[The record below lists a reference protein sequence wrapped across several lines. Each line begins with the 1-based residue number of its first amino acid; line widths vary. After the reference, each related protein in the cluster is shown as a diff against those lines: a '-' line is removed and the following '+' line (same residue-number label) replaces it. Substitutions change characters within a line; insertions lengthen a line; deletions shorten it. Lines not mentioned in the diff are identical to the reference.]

1 VCFRCLLRVLVFFFF
16 FFSAYSPALPV
27 LSTVPGSGVLLS
39 HEGNLPHRRA
49 IAVFVPCSGKYVFS
63 SRPGDRPSACRCQ
76 GFTGAPGA
84 GERCR
89 GLQLVTL
96 CHHGRHCFFFF
107 SRRCHHCHH
116 RFYVIVVGV
125 VFIII
130 VVVIPDQVQSAF
142 YSSLSIYQHP
152 GRVADG
158 IAIMA
163 FRLCVCVC
171 VCVCVRVCACV
182 CVCAR
187 LCPVM
192 CQ

>member
-16 FFSAYSPALPV
+16 FFFFPPPAFSPALPV
-27 LSTVPGSGVLLS
+27 LATVPGSGVLLS

-116 RFYVIVVGV
+116 RFYVIVVIV
-125 VFIII
+125 VVVIVIVIFI
-130 VVVIPDQVQSAF
+130 VVIPDHVQSAF
-142 YSSLSIYQHP
+142 YLYTHCQYINTLAELLTVSL
-152 GRVADG
+152 
-158 IAIMA
+158 
-163 FRLCVCVC
+163 
-171 VCVCVRVCACV
+171 
-182 CVCAR
+182 
-187 LCPVM
+187 
-192 CQ
+192 